1 MTRDIIS
8 ASPEDHILDI
18 LHILENFEISAMP
31 VVDDGDV
38 VGIISNDILA
48 QKALTGL
55 LQAQG

>member
-1 MTRDIIS
+1 MTHDIIS
-8 ASPEDHILDI
+8 ASPEDNILDI

-31 VVDDGDV
+31 VVDNGDV